1 MIPLNFES
9 SGSGR
14 PLLALHGYGAS
25 LFSWRHLPLALPDRR
40 VIRIDFPGHGR
51 SPPRL
56 DNHYRLADH
65 ARAVLEFIES
75 QGLEDF
81 DLVGHSMGGGVA
93 LMIAVDF
100 MERRRNSIRSLT
112 LVDGLALPQRIPWL
126 LQPAFSPRLGS
137 FLTSLLPPRL
147 IVRAVLR
154 FAFYDGRR
162 ITEEMVR
169 TYAKNLESEEG
180 RHASLETARQ
190 MIPDD
195 LEGTIEKYRQLTLPA
210 LLIWGRRDRI
220 VPLAIGIKLNALI
233 QGSKLILVDD
243 CGHIPQEERPDVT
256 LRAIA
261 EFLSRVS
268 PVAR

>member
-1 MIPLNFES
+1 MILHFES
-9 SGSGR
+9 SGAGR

-40 VIRIDFPGHGR
+40 VIRIDFPGHGG

-56 DNHYRLADH
+56 DNRYGLADH

-81 DLVGHSMGGGVA
+81 DLVGHSIGGGVA

-112 LVDGLALPQRIPWL
+112 LVDSLALAQRIPWL
-126 LQPAFSPRLGS
+126 LLPAFSPRLGS
-137 FLTSLLPPRL
+137 FVTSLLPPRL

-169 TYAKNLESEEG
+169 TYAKNLESWEG

-190 MIPDD
+190 MIPGDVA
-195 LEGTIEKYRQLTLPA
+195 EMVEKYRQLTLPA

-220 VPLAIGIKLNALI
+220 VPPAIGIELNALI
-233 QGSKLILVDD
+233 QGSKLILIDD
-243 CGHIPQEERPDVT
+243 CGHLPQEERPDIA
-256 LRAIA
+256 LHAIA
-261 EFLSRVS
+261 DFLSRVS
-268 PVAR
+268 PIAR

>member
-1 MIPLNFES
+1 
-9 SGSGR
+9 
-14 PLLALHGYGAS
+14 
-25 LFSWRHLPLALPDRR
+25 
-40 VIRIDFPGHGR
+40 
-51 SPPRL
+51 
-56 DNHYRLADH
+56 LADH

-100 MERRRNSIRSLT
+100 MERRRNAIRSLT
-112 LVDGLALPQRIPWL
+112 LVDSLALPQRIPWR

-147 IVRAVLR
+147 IVRIVLR

-162 ITEEMVR
+162 ITEVMVR
-169 TYAKNLESEEG
+169 TYARNLESEEG
-180 RHASLETARQ
+180 RHAALETARQ

-195 LEGTIEKYRQLTLPA
+195 LAGTIEKYKQLTLPA
-210 LLIWGRRDRI
+210 LLIWGRQDRI
-220 VPLAIGIKLNALI
+220 VPPAIGIELKALI
-233 QGSKLILVDD
+233 QGSKLIFIDD
-243 CGHIPQEERPDVT
+243 CGHIPQAERPDVT

-261 EFLSRVS
+261 EFLARVS
-268 PVAR
+268 PIAR

>member
-1 MIPLNFES
+1 MEWQRQRPEFTLGILAADKLPNDGEVTFKFMIPLNFKS

-25 LFSWRHLPLALPDRR
+25 LFSWHHLALALPDRR

-56 DNHYRLADH
+56 DNRYRLADH
-65 ARAVLEFIES
+65 ARAVLDFIDS

-100 MERRRNSIRSLT
+100 MERQRNAIRSLT
-112 LVDGLALPQRIPWL
+112 LVDCLALPQRIPWL
-126 LQPAFSPRLGS
+126 LKPAFSPRLGP

-147 IVRAVLR
+147 IVRLVLR
-154 FAFYDGRR
+154 FAFYDRRR

-190 MIPDD
+190 MIPGDFGGDD
-195 LEGTIEKYRQLTLPA
+195 RKI
-210 LLIWGRRDRI
+210 
-220 VPLAIGIKLNALI
+220 
-233 QGSKLILVDD
+233 
-243 CGHIPQEERPDVT
+243 
-256 LRAIA
+256 
-261 EFLSRVS
+261 
-268 PVAR
+268 